1 MNRTIPGTST
11 TVPEDVGW
19 FTSPAVT
26 GLPIAFSNRPD
37 YAVIRSS
44 KDIGSYVSTSQDD
57 ILNLI
62 AAMATGSLKSAQTVD
77 QYWGSSL
84 DELSNPHILD
94 LMCAVLF
101 NRSLDETRGA
111 LGLTESKSALFEQN
125 YPLTVGA
132 TLGGTPAA
140 HLEDQLVDYFQG
152 LGTDAIEEV
161 FLDGMESNFSRRL
174 TTALEAHGETA
185 VHAIER
191 IINLDAISVEVV
203 GETLRQIGYVE
214 DLSTHQTRMTVL
226 VRQLESTDPR
236 IRDAA
241 ALGLAAL
248 DDPQAIDSLL
258 EALNRESSSQLK
270 GNLRIVLNQLQNTKW
285 PNS

>member
-26 GLPIAFSNRPD
+26 GLPIGSSNRPD
-37 YAVIRSS
+37 YAAIRSS
-44 KDIGSYVSTSQDD
+44 KDIASYVSTSQDD

-62 AAMATGSLKSAQTVD
+62 ASMATGCLKSTQTVG
-77 QYWGSSL
+77 QYWGPFL
-84 DELSNPHILD
+84 DELSNPHILA

-101 NRSLDETRGA
+101 NRSLDENRVA
-111 LGLTESKSALFEQN
+111 HGLTESTSALLEQN
-125 YPLTVGA
+125 YPVTVGA
-132 TLGGTPAA
+132 TSGVTPTAN
-140 HLEDQLVDYFQG
+140 LEDQLVDYFQR
-152 LGTDAIEEV
+152 LGTNAIEEV

-174 TTALEAHGETA
+174 TAALVAHGETA
-185 VHAIER
+185 VRAIER
-191 IINLDAISVEVV
+191 IINLDTTSVEVV
-203 GETLRQIGYVE
+203 GETLRHIGYLE
-214 DLSTHQTRMTVL
+214 DLRTHQTRLIVL

-248 DDPQAIDSLL
+248 DDPQAIDALL
-258 EALNRESSSQLK
+258 ETLNRESSSQLK

>member
-1 MNRTIPGTST
+1 MR
-11 TVPEDVGW
+11 
-19 FTSPAVT
+19 
-26 GLPIAFSNRPD
+26 
-37 YAVIRSS
+37 
-44 KDIGSYVSTSQDD
+44 
-57 ILNLI
+57 
-62 AAMATGSLKSAQTVD
+62 
-77 QYWGSSL
+77 
-84 DELSNPHILD
+84 H
-94 LMCAVLF
+94 
-101 NRSLDETRGA
+101 RGA

-125 YPLTVGA
+125 YLLTVGA

-152 LGTDAIEEV
+152 LVTDALEEV

-214 DLSTHQTRMTVL
+214 DLSTHQIRMTVL
-226 VRQLESTDPR
+226 VRQLESADPR

-270 GNLRIVLNQLQNTKW
+270 GNLRIVLDQLQNTKW